1 MGAYCWTEELVFGL
15 TGSWA
20 TGPGEA
26 AAGAA
31 AEARVWCAAASRRH
45 GELAGRWACRLPVR
59 AGVDASA
66 LVAAPPGPLANAFAE
81 LVAEPDVLVGIAAL
95 VEVVLPGLDAVYA
108 AHLGS
113 ASPVSEAPVMEVLV
127 EARRE
132 VGAEIRGGRTVV
144 GTFPRADER
153 VRKVRDSSNGRLS
166 RLAFS
171 LLYAHLDSAI
181 TLSPQPSY
189 ARNGRRLL
197 HTSAYARSGP
207 PAEHLDGRFRR
218 GSWRRNEFERDDE
231 DLVRLYLTDIGQY
244 PLLTKDDEVRL
255 AQAIEGGRAA
265 EAEVAKAPKGLTT
278 AKKRELRR
286 AVMEGEQAQQTF
298 VQSNLRLVVSIAKK
312 YQASGLPLLDLIQE
326 GNLGLMHAVEKFDW
340 RKGFKFSTYATWWI
354 RQAITR
360 GIANT
365 GRTIRLPVHAGDTLA
380 RVQKAQARL
389 ELKLGRPATL
399 AELGIEVEMPE
410 DKLVEALRFRA
421 EPLSLSEPL
430 REDGDAE
437 LGDVV
442 EDRSAE
448 SPFEVAAVSLLP
460 DEIGRLLSPLDE
472 REREILRLRFGLDRG
487 EPRTL
492 EEVGEHFN
500 LTRERIRQI
509 EARAMSKLRHPS
521 SDTGARD
528 LLTV

>member
-1 MGAYCWTEELVFGL
+1 MAKE
-15 TGSWA
+15 
-20 TGPGEA
+20 
-26 AAGAA
+26 
-31 AEARVWCAAASRRH
+31 
-45 GELAGRWACRLPVR
+45 R
-59 AGVDASA
+59 A
-66 LVAAPPGPLANAFAE
+66 
-81 LVAEPDVLVGIAAL
+81 
-95 VEVVLPGLDAVYA
+95 
-108 AHLGS
+108 
-113 ASPVSEAPVMEVLV
+113 
-127 EARRE
+127 
-132 VGAEIRGGRTVV
+132 
-144 GTFPRADER
+144 
-153 VRKVRDSSNGRLS
+153 
-166 RLAFS
+166 
-171 LLYAHLDSAI
+171 
-181 TLSPQPSY
+181 
-189 ARNGRRLL
+189 
-197 HTSAYARSGP
+197 
-207 PAEHLDGRFRR
+207 
-218 GSWRRNEFERDDE
+218 ERDEE

-255 AQAIEGGRAA
+255 AQAIEAGNEAKTQLESGG
-265 EAEVAKAPKGLTT
+265 EVTP
-278 AKKRELRR
+278 AKKRELRKKSRQGDR
-286 AVMEGEQAQQTF
+286 AERTF

-380 RVQKAQARL
+380 RLQKARARL

-399 AELGIEVEMPE
+399 AELSIEVEMPE
-410 DKLVEALRFRA
+410 EKVTEALRFAA

-448 SPFEVAAVSLLP
+448 SPFETAATALLP
-460 DEIGRLLSPLDE
+460 EEISRLLAPLDE
-472 REREILRLRFGLDRG
+472 REREILKLRFGLDRG

-528 LLTV
+528 LLAV

>member
-1 MGAYCWTEELVFGL
+1 VA
-15 TGSWA
+15 
-20 TGPGEA
+20 
-26 AAGAA
+26 
-31 AEARVWCAAASRRH
+31 
-45 GELAGRWACRLPVR
+45 
-59 AGVDASA
+59 VDA
-66 LVAAPPGPLANAFAE
+66 
-81 LVAEPDVLVGIAAL
+81 
-95 VEVVLPGLDAVYA
+95 
-108 AHLGS
+108 
-113 ASPVSEAPVMEVLV
+113 
-127 EARRE
+127 
-132 VGAEIRGGRTVV
+132 
-144 GTFPRADER
+144 
-153 VRKVRDSSNGRLS
+153 
-166 RLAFS
+166 
-171 LLYAHLDSAI
+171 
-181 TLSPQPSY
+181 
-189 ARNGRRLL
+189 
-197 HTSAYARSGP
+197 
-207 PAEHLDGRFRR
+207 RFRR
-218 GSWRRNEFERDDE
+218 GTRVAKDRVDRDEE

-244 PLLTKDDEVRL
+244 ALLTKDDEVRL
-255 AQAIEGGRAA
+255 AKAIEAGKEAVA
-265 EAEVAKAPKGLTT
+265 EMAKIKTPT
-278 AKKRELRR
+278 ATKRRELRKAIR
-286 AVMEGEQAQQTF
+286 EGEVAERAF

-380 RVQKAQARL
+380 RLQKARSRL
-389 ELKLGRPATL
+389 ELKFGRTATL
-399 AELGIEVEMPE
+399 AELAKEVEMPE
-410 DKLVEALRFRA
+410 DKVTEALRFAA

-448 SPFEVAAVSLLP
+448 SPFETAATALLP
-460 DEIGRLLSPLDE
+460 EEIQRLLAPLDE
-472 REREILRLRFGLDRG
+472 REREILRLRFGLGGSG
-487 EPRTL
+487 EGRTL

-528 LLTV
+528 LLSV

>member
-1 MGAYCWTEELVFGL
+1 MV
-15 TGSWA
+15 
-20 TGPGEA
+20 
-26 AAGAA
+26 
-31 AEARVWCAAASRRH
+31 
-45 GELAGRWACRLPVR
+45 
-59 AGVDASA
+59 
-66 LVAAPPGPLANAFAE
+66 VA
-81 LVAEPDVLVGIAAL
+81 
-95 VEVVLPGLDAVYA
+95 
-108 AHLGS
+108 
-113 ASPVSEAPVMEVLV
+113 
-127 EARRE
+127 
-132 VGAEIRGGRTVV
+132 
-144 GTFPRADER
+144 
-153 VRKVRDSSNGRLS
+153 
-166 RLAFS
+166 
-171 LLYAHLDSAI
+171 
-181 TLSPQPSY
+181 
-189 ARNGRRLL
+189 
-197 HTSAYARSGP
+197 
-207 PAEHLDGRFRR
+207 RFRR
-218 GSWRRNEFERDDE
+218 GIRVAKDRVDRDEE

-244 PLLTKDDEVRL
+244 ALLTKDDEVRL
-255 AQAIEGGRAA
+255 AKAIEAGKEAVA
-265 EAEVAKAPKGLTT
+265 EMAKIKTPT
-278 AKKRELRR
+278 ATKRRELRKAIR
-286 AVMEGEQAQQTF
+286 EGEVAERAF

-380 RVQKAQARL
+380 RLQKARSRL
-389 ELKLGRPATL
+389 ELKFGRTATL
-399 AELGIEVEMPE
+399 AELAKEVEMPE
-410 DKLVEALRFRA
+410 DKVTEALRFAA

-448 SPFEVAAVSLLP
+448 SPFETAATALLP
-460 DEIGRLLSPLDE
+460 EEIQRLLAPLDE
-472 REREILRLRFGLDRG
+472 REREILRLRFGLGGSG
-487 EPRTL
+487 EGRTL

-528 LLTV
+528 LLSV

>member
-1 MGAYCWTEELVFGL
+1 MPKKPAQM
-15 TGSWA
+15 
-20 TGPGEA
+20 
-26 AAGAA
+26 
-31 AEARVWCAAASRRH
+31 
-45 GELAGRWACRLPVR
+45 
-59 AGVDASA
+59 
-66 LVAAPPGPLANAFAE
+66 
-81 LVAEPDVLVGIAAL
+81 PD
-95 VEVVLPGLDAVYA
+95 
-108 AHLGS
+108 
-113 ASPVSEAPVMEVLV
+113 
-127 EARRE
+127 
-132 VGAEIRGGRTVV
+132 
-144 GTFPRADER
+144 
-153 VRKVRDSSNGRLS
+153 
-166 RLAFS
+166 
-171 LLYAHLDSAI
+171 
-181 TLSPQPSY
+181 Q
-189 ARNGRRLL
+189 
-197 HTSAYARSGP
+197 
-207 PAEHLDGRFRR
+207 
-218 GSWRRNEFERDDE
+218 
-231 DLVRLYLTDIGQY
+231 DLVRLYLNEVGRHR
-244 PLLTKDDEVRL
+244 LLTKDDETRL
-255 AQAIEGGRAA
+255 AQEA
-265 EAEVAKAPKGLTT
+265 EAGRHARAELAADGDRSPARV
-278 AKKRELRR
+278 RDLRR
-286 AVMEGEQAQQTF
+286 AIRVGDAAVEAF
-298 VQSNLRLVVSIAKK
+298 VKGNLRLVVSIAKW
-312 YQASGLPLLDLIQE
+312 YQGTDLPLLDLIQE
-326 GNLGLMHAVEKFDW
+326 GNLGLLHAVEKFDW

-399 AELGIEVEMPE
+399 AELGTEVELPE
-410 DKLVEALRFRA
+410 DKLIEALRFRA

-448 SPFEVAAVSLLP
+448 SPFEMAATALLP
-460 DEIGRLLSPLDE
+460 VEINRLLAPLDE